1 MVDTPLNDAAVW
13 RGRKRRLAFGFGAL
27 LVLAALFGA
36 IIGNANSAAEQRRQ
50 AQAWYVHTLEV
61 IVAAEGLK
69 SAINM
74 MMRGERG
81 YLITSDEKFLKSYK
95 QGLAEA
101 PALVSRLEES
111 TGDNPLQRRQVADL
125 KQHMTSYYAVLD
137 QVIRLRREGRE
148 AEAVAI
154 VQSGS
159 GYNQIEG
166 LLAVLGGIETEERRL
181 LAERGRLN
189 EIAEQAIQQH
199 YYALATVG
207 GVLLLIAGAA
217 GISTA
222 RAQKRARAANE
233 RLRVSATTDE
243 LTGLANR
250 RSFMSSLEIEVARA
264 KRSGSP
270 LSVAVADV
278 DFFKKINDSYGHA
291 GGDEVLRVLARTAR
305 ETMRTSDVVGR
316 LGGEEFAILMPDT
329 DEHEAR
335 IACER
340 LRGAIAG
347 RKVRLDDGKETAVT
361 LSTGIALLV
370 PGEDRDRLVSR
381 ADGALYR
388 AKEGG
393 RNQVRLAA

>member
-1 MVDTPLNDAAVW
+1 MVDIPLNDAAVW

-27 LVLAALFGA
+27 LVLAGLFGA
-36 IIGNANSAAEQRRQ
+36 IIGNAHSAAEQRRE
-50 AQAWYVHTLEV
+50 AQSWYVHTLEV

-69 SAINM
+69 AAVNM

-81 YLITSDEKFLKSYK
+81 YLITGDEKFLRSYSTGRK
-95 QGLAEA
+95 EV
-101 PALVSRLEES
+101 PELVARLSRN
-111 TGDNPLQRRQVADL
+111 TGDNPVQVRNIASL
-125 KQHMTSYYAVLD
+125 RQHMTSYNRVLE
-137 QVIRLRREGRE
+137 QVIRLRRDGRE

-154 VQSGS
+154 VRSGS

-166 LLAVLGGIETEERRL
+166 LLAVVTAIESEERRL
-181 LAERGRLN
+181 LAERARIN
-189 EIAEQAIQQH
+189 EAAEQTIERH
-199 YYALATVG
+199 YYALAAVG
-207 GVLLLIAGAA
+207 GVLLIIAGAA
-217 GISTA
+217 GVSTA
-222 RAQKRARAANE
+222 RAQKRARLANE
-233 RLRVSATTDE
+233 RLRISATTDE

-250 RSFMSSLEIEVARA
+250 RSFMSSLEVEVARA

-278 DFFKKINDSYGHA
+278 DFFKKINDSHGHA
-291 GGDEVLRVLARTAR
+291 GGDEVLRVLARTAK
-305 ETMRTSDVVGR
+305 ETMRTGDVVGR

-329 DEHEAR
+329 DENEAR

-340 LRGAIAG
+340 LRGAVAA
-347 RKVRLDDGKETAVT
+347 RKVRVPGGADAEVT

-370 PGEDRDRLVSR
+370 PGEDRDRLVRR
-381 ADGALYR
+381 ADDALYR

>member
-1 MVDTPLNDAAVW
+1 MVDTPLSDASVW
-13 RGRKRRLAFGFGAL
+13 RGRRRRLACGFGAL

-36 IIGNANSAAEQRRQ
+36 IIGNANSAAQQRRQ

-61 IVAAEGLK
+61 IVAAEALK
-69 SAINM
+69 AAVNM

-81 YLITSDEKFLKSYK
+81 YLITGDEKFLKPYHV
-95 QGLAEA
+95 GLADA
-101 PALVSRLEES
+101 PGLVSRLEES
-111 TGDNPLQRRQVADL
+111 TGDNPLQRRRVTEL
-125 KQHMTSYYAVLD
+125 KRHMTSYYAVLD
-137 QVIRLRREGRE
+137 QVIGLRRAGRE
-148 AEAVAI
+148 AEAAAI
-154 VQSGS
+154 VRAGS
-159 GYNQIEG
+159 GYDQIEG
-166 LLAVLGGIETEERRL
+166 LLVVLSSIEDEERRL
-181 LAERGRLN
+181 LAARGRESEL
-189 EIAEQAIQQH
+189 AEQATQRH
-199 YYALATVG
+199 YYALASIG
-207 GVLLLIAGAA
+207 LVLLLIAGAA
-217 GISTA
+217 GLSTA

-233 RLRVSATTDE
+233 RLRISATTDE

-250 RSFMSSLEIEVARA
+250 RAFMSSLELEVARA

-278 DFFKKINDSYGHA
+278 DFFKKINDRFGHA

-305 ETMRTSDVVGR
+305 ETMRTGDVVGR

-329 DEHEAR
+329 DVNEAR
-335 IACER
+335 VACER
-340 LRGAIAG
+340 LRGVIAG
-347 RKVRLDDGKETAVT
+347 RKVMLTDGKETEVT

-381 ADGALYR
+381 ADDALYR